1 MKKGLFQ
8 KKHTQK
14 KVNIILFNIYFKIAI
29 ITNKIASELE
39 KNKMMYLNLYE
50 ITIDSP
56 LIEDETLIET
66 FLFECQCAL
75 FLVDITKEDSFK
87 LIKDLIKAIKF
98 EKFPYLKKIL
108 VQNKLDVESTRK
120 VPSFEIKEFLDSI
133 QGLDNQEISL
143 KNGENVQELI
153 KKINHFVNET
163 KNELPTNV
171 VSEALG
177 KNKNL
182 MNVGALSFI
191 LIGDSTVGKTCF
203 LTRYFKNQF
212 NETFLSTIGIDKEIK
227 YVKVKNDTY
236 KMTLWDTAGQDRF
249 KSLPKKYYQNADGV
263 LLLFD
268 VTSEDTFNNVSN
280 WMKDVKENSNKNI
293 NSENGQSDIALY
305 LIGNKIDLP
314 NRVIS
319 KEQAETEAKSL
330 GMKYFEISCKTNMN
344 IPEVM
349 NRMIMECH
357 MKANNIHNFK
367 LIDDGPGPIPPDS
380 GCCGNKKKKKKK

>member
-29 ITNKIASELE
+29 ITNKIISELE

-50 ITIDSP
+50 ITIDSS

-66 FLFECQCAL
+66 FLFECQCAI

-87 LIKDLIKAIKF
+87 LIKDLLKAIKF

-293 NSENGQSDIALY
+293 NSENGQSEIALY

-357 MKANNIHNFK
+357 MRANNIRNLK
-367 LIDDGPGPIPPDS
+367 LEDDGPAPDDS

>member
-14 KVNIILFNIYFKIAI
+14 NVNIILFNIYFKIAI

-293 NSENGQSDIALY
+293 NSENGQSEIALY

-357 MKANNIHNFK
+357 MRANNIRNLK
-367 LIDDGPGPIPPDS
+367 LEDDGPAPDDS

>member
-1 MKKGLFQ
+1 
-8 KKHTQK
+8 
-14 KVNIILFNIYFKIAI
+14 
-29 ITNKIASELE
+29 
-39 KNKMMYLNLYE
+39 
-50 ITIDSP
+50 
-56 LIEDETLIET
+56 
-66 FLFECQCAL
+66 
-75 FLVDITKEDSFK
+75 
-87 LIKDLIKAIKF
+87 
-98 EKFPYLKKIL
+98 
-108 VQNKLDVESTRK
+108 
-120 VPSFEIKEFLDSI
+120 
-133 QGLDNQEISL
+133 
-143 KNGENVQELI
+143 
-153 KKINHFVNET
+153 
-163 KNELPTNV
+163 
-171 VSEALG
+171 
-177 KNKNL
+177 

-268 VTSEDTFNNVSN
+268 VTSEETFNNVSN

-293 NSENGQSDIALY
+293 NSENGQPEIALY

-330 GMKYFEISCKTNMN
+330 GMKYFEISCKINMN

-357 MKANNIHNFK
+357 MKTNHIKNIKDIFILNDNKNPNN
-367 LIDDGPGPIPPDS
+367 DDDKG
-380 GCCGNKKKKKKK
+380 GCCGDKKKKKK

>member
-1 MKKGLFQ
+1 
-8 KKHTQK
+8 
-14 KVNIILFNIYFKIAI
+14 
-29 ITNKIASELE
+29 
-39 KNKMMYLNLYE
+39 
-50 ITIDSP
+50 
-56 LIEDETLIET
+56 
-66 FLFECQCAL
+66 
-75 FLVDITKEDSFK
+75 
-87 LIKDLIKAIKF
+87 
-98 EKFPYLKKIL
+98 
-108 VQNKLDVESTRK
+108 
-120 VPSFEIKEFLDSI
+120 
-133 QGLDNQEISL
+133 
-143 KNGENVQELI
+143 
-153 KKINHFVNET
+153 
-163 KNELPTNV
+163 
-171 VSEALG
+171 
-177 KNKNL
+177 

-212 NETFLSTIGIDKEIK
+212 NVTFLSTIGIDKEIK

-263 LLLFD
+263 LLLYD

-357 MKANNIHNFK
+357 MKANNISNVFK
-367 LIDDGPGPIPPDS
+367 LDDRPKPNQNDTG
-380 GCCGNKKKKKKK
+380 GCCGDKKKKKKK